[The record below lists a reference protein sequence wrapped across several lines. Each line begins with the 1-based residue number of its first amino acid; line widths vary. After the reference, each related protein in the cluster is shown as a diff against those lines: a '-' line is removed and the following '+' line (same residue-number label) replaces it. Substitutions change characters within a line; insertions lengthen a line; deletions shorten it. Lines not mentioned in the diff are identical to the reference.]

1 MYLLERLLSEVK
13 KASSIMGVEPLRPL
27 PKNVKWEDFDPMPGY
42 RYGVAV
48 YEDEMKV
55 SSKLSEELVEVVL
68 RREAFIHL
76 LPREEEKLPQII
88 DLAWAYSDPPEDLWR
103 RCFSPPKFS
112 MFQNYEPFRI
122 FSVLSRRRRREVL
135 RSLLLAVR
143 SLSAQGTLD
152 LPTFHYLI
160 KRVPAPFF
168 KPSPAENKILKVIKK
183 NPYVTR
189 DKLRAETG
197 LSPASISRSLN
208 RLRDMG
214 FISGPANV
222 DLSKLGL
229 MTLVITFPNRK
240 DLREA
245 FMAFPFTYRI
255 FEPLSSEVEAYAF
268 LLIPREALRYVKS
281 LENLGLGVFQV
292 IKQKFVLNLSPPRN
306 PMRHL
311 LKAFQKE
318 YEDKESRL
326 EVSWPRRR
334 LSRADLRIL
343 NIALFRGEA
352 KPSLLK
358 ELGISSP
365 RYKLRKLR
373 DEGILSHF
381 YMLGVPPSGD
391 DLLMRAELEE
401 SRFRGLVEAIGSVS
415 TIVAAHIR
423 GSRWEGFMGCLI
435 PKDHLRGRL
444 IRGLKLLL
452 RDKVTLLEDAID
464 YLGEWAIPVHL
475 WDEEKQRFLW
485 EEDLGL
491 LITKIRLALK
501 EGAGESS

>member
-13 KASSIMGVEPLRPL
+13 KASSVMGVEPLRP
-27 PKNVKWEDFDPMPGY
+27 PPRAVKWEDFDLMPGY
-42 RYGVAV
+42 RYGVAI
-48 YEDEMKV
+48 YGDEMKI
-55 SSKLSEELVEVVL
+55 SSKLSKDLVEVIL

-135 RSLLLAVR
+135 RSVLLAVR

-152 LPTFHYLI
+152 FPAYHYLI
-160 KRVPAPFF
+160 KRMSAPFF
-168 KPSPAENKILKVIKK
+168 KPTPAENKILKVIKK
-183 NPYVTR
+183 DPYAAR
-189 DKLRAETG
+189 DKLRIETG

-229 MTLVITFPNRK
+229 LTLVITFPNRK

-245 FMAFPFTYRI
+245 FMVFPFTYRI
-255 FEPLSSEVEAYAF
+255 FEPLSSKVEAHAF

-292 IKQKFVLNLSPPRN
+292 IKQKFVLNLSPPKN
-306 PMRHL
+306 PMELL
-311 LKAFQKE
+311 LKAFQEE
-318 YEDKESRL
+318 YEDAESKVG
-326 EVSWPRRR
+326 VSWPRRR
-334 LSRADLRIL
+334 LSRTDLRIL
-343 NIALFRGEA
+343 NIALLKGEV

-381 YMLGVPPSGD
+381 YTLGVPPSGD

-401 SRFRGLVEAIGSVS
+401 SRFRGLVEAIGRVS
-415 TIVAAHIR
+415 TIIAAYIR

-452 RDKVTLLEDAID
+452 GDRVTLLEDAID
-464 YLGEWAIPVHL
+464 YLGEWTIPVHL

-485 EEDLGL
+485 EEDLNL
-491 LITKIRLALK
+491 LLTRIRLALR
-501 EGAGESS
+501 EGVGGSS